1 MAENGFF
8 ATAFRGFKKEDVL
21 TYIDSLNAE
30 HCEELSALQQEVA
43 ALKEQNEKL
52 SADVPAM
59 QAELET
65 VRAAAA
71 EAETLRTT
79 LEQTEQRAAALED
92 EKRVLE
98 SKVADLE
105 PRAAEAA
112 RLTNENA
119 VQAEQ
124 LAAQQQQLAN
134 FEAMF
139 GKSKD
144 AVAFM
149 RENLTAR
156 MQENRAKTDKVL
168 SAAEHTTE
176 KLAEELDAMRARL
189 AAARA
194 EANAAAAN
202 DAQTL
207 DAWLSQFDNAAPAGS
222 DGHFFR

>member
-8 ATAFRGFKKEDVL
+8 ATAFRGFRKEDVL

-30 HCEELSALQQEVA
+30 HYEELSALQQEVA
-43 ALKEQNEKL
+43 TLKEENEKL
-52 SADVPAM
+52 TADVPAM

-65 VRAAAA
+65 LRADAA
-71 EAETLRTT
+71 EVETLRAS
-79 LEQTEQRAAALED
+79 LAETEQRAA
-92 EKRVLE
+92 VLE
-98 SKVADLE
+98 SKVSELE
-105 PRAAEAA
+105 PRAAEAT
-112 RLTNENA
+112 RLSNENA

-124 LAAQQQQLAN
+124 LAAQQQQLAT

-144 AVAFM
+144 AVGFI
-149 RENLTAR
+149 RENVTAR
-156 MQENRAKTDKVL
+156 MQEGRAKTDKVL
-168 SAAEHTTE
+168 SAAEQTTA

-207 DAWLSQFDNAAPAGS
+207 DKWLSQFENAASSGA
-222 DGHFFR
+222 DGQFFR